1 MSRCSTST
9 PVSRLWTG
17 RLETVASATAS
28 TPPDTTDV
36 SADIR
41 AVKLPVRFSDL
52 SLPAVKADGR
62 VKEHAWSV
70 ERKEKFM
77 LFSDHIRSLKLA

>member
-1 MSRCSTST
+1 M
-9 PVSRLWTG
+9 
-17 RLETVASATAS
+17 ETVASATAS

-52 SLPAVKADGR
+52 SLPALKANGR
-62 VKEHAWSV
+62 LKDHAKV
-70 ERKEKFM
+70 VTQCP
-77 LFSDHIRSLKLA
+77 

>member
-1 MSRCSTST
+1 
-9 PVSRLWTG
+9 
-17 RLETVASATAS
+17 LETVASATAS

-52 SLPAVKADGR
+52 SLPALKANGR
-62 VKEHAWSV
+62 LKDHAKV
-70 ERKEKFM
+70 VTQCP
-77 LFSDHIRSLKLA
+77 

>member
-52 SLPAVKADGR
+52 SLPAVKANSR
-62 VKEHAWSV
+62 LKEHGGCKHLLWA
-70 ERKEKFM
+70 FG
-77 LFSDHIRSLKLA
+77 KLALAQQLYW